1 MKQPYPPNQDFQ
13 LIYKKV
19 LKAHRKFFT
28 KRIIDNLADF
38 LIPLF
43 LVIGFFLLINLLFYV
58 DPVLRIV
65 FLILLVIF
73 LFLFVFI
80 KIIPHFREII
90 KPTETE
96 IYKTAKKI
104 GNADKDVQDAIINYM
119 QIHLQSEDETSKVLK
134 RLALQQLYTR
144 IFHYDFS
151 HEFNRPSFFL
161 FSRNLL
167 SGIIIMVILFIIF
180 PSQMIQ
186 VFQSIFVPWKKFHDP
201 LPITLF
207 NESGNINVLKDDPVN
222 LNGHYNGTTPDQI
235 YLIIEDLSE
244 PEQENDVNE
253 IGKIVLS
260 QSPGNRYQY
269 LIDHVRNTFQYYFA
283 AEINQPRFRGRMA
296 LSESGMVSVNK
307 RPNIRHLQLKIVP
320 PKYTALPAKLLSPNE
335 GDVAALRGSK
345 IVFQIEVDKQL
356 ASAEVIF
363 GDSSKISLQPRGH
376 TASGDFILSKNITY
390 YFRIL
395 DTAQIPNSN
404 PIIYTIYAVNDD
416 YPYAEIK
423 QPGEDVDLQDDLTL
437 PIFIE
442 IRDDYGFTEL
452 WLKGTVYRVASGE
465 DTTNFA
471 MKLPYNLLEKGKAFS
486 ERVWNLTPIYMVP
499 DDYLT
504 YYAEVFDN
512 DLINGPKS
520 YRTSTYTIRLPSLF
534 DILAENEESR
544 DQQLEDIRNIGEE
557 AEKLK
562 EELKEISRELK
573 KETKL
578 NWEQEQ
584 QLKQNLSRQEELSK
598 RLSEVRE
605 NLDQMI
611 ENMDQNRVLSPETL
625 EKYFELQKM
634 IQELNSPELREAIEK
649 LNEAL
654 EKADIQQIQNAIER
668 FQFSVEE
675 FERSI
680 ERLHE
685 LFQQVHL
692 EQMMDELIKIAEK
705 IQQEQNQINEKLQ
718 NNDLTSQDFHLL
730 QKMEE
735 NVENNLQLLK
745 DRMYATQREF
755 ESVSKE
761 QAEKFDEVDN
771 YINKSQL
778 SDKINQIKDYLENQD
793 QRTALS
799 QGREAKSELD
809 MVLNMLQNMK
819 MEMMQQ
825 QKQNLTRQ
833 MQKTMQDLLNASFEQ
848 EKLANKSENLSNA
861 SAQIND
867 LARDQARLLMNARQ
881 LISQIMEISNQTFL
895 LPPQINQQM
904 ASAFN
909 NMESSIESLENRNLG
924 RAANFQKKSMASF
937 NQVILSLQSSMNQ
950 LAQASSASGF
960 QEYMEMLQQI
970 AALQGNLNQESMALF
985 QKSQQGRLQLSEGD
999 LARLAAQ
1006 QDLIRRSL
1014 EDLANEMGSRR
1025 DVLGRLDELGDE
1037 MNEIV
1042 KDFEAQRFDRKI
1054 IERQK
1059 QILSRMLDA
1068 QKSIREREY
1077 SRKREAERE
1086 TIHYAKS
1093 PPELKE
1099 ELLRKE
1105 DLLKKYL
1112 IEALEEG
1119 YALEYKELIKKYFE
1133 SLSQQSNFNQ

>member
-1 MKQPYPPNQDFQ
+1 MQLYPANQDFQ

-19 LKAHRKFFT
+19 LQAHRKFFT
-28 KRIIDNLADF
+28 KKIIDNLADF
-38 LIPLF
+38 LLPLF
-43 LVIGFFLLINLLFYV
+43 LIIGFFLLINFLFYIEPAV
-58 DPVLRIV
+58 RII
-65 FLILLVIF
+65 FLILLFIS
-73 LFLFVFI
+73 LFLFIFI
-80 KIIPHFREII
+80 KIIPHFKEIV
-90 KPTETE
+90 KPTQTE

-104 GNADKDVQDAIINYM
+104 GNADKHIQDAIINYM
-119 QIHLQSEDETSKVLK
+119 QIYLQSEHKTSAILRK
-134 RLALQQLYTR
+134 LALQQLSTR
-144 IFHYDFS
+144 IFQYDFS
-151 HEFNRPSFFL
+151 QKLNKPSLFL

-167 SGIIIMVILFIIF
+167 SGLIILFILFIVF
-180 PSQMIQ
+180 PSQMMQ
-186 VFQSIFVPWKKFHDP
+186 AFQSIFVPWKKFHDP
-201 LPITLF
+201 LPIVLF
-207 NESGNINVLKDDPVN
+207 NDSGNIKVLKDDPVN
-222 LNGHYNGTTPDQI
+222 LNGYYNGTTPDQI
-235 YLIIEDLSE
+235 YLVVEDLSDPGGE
-244 PEQENDVNE
+244 SDMND

-269 LIDHVRNTFQYYFA
+269 RIDHVRRTFQYYFA
-283 AEINQPRFRGRMA
+283 AEINQPRFRGRLA
-296 LSESGMVSVNK
+296 LSESGTVQVNK
-307 RPNIRHLQLKIVP
+307 RPNIHHLQLKVIP
-320 PKYTALPAKLLSPNE
+320 PKYTGLPSDLLSPNE
-335 GDVAALRGSK
+335 GDVTALRGSK
-345 IVFQIEVDKQL
+345 IAFQIEADKQL
-356 ASAEVIF
+356 ARAEVVF

-376 TASGDFILSKNITY
+376 IASGDFILSKNITY
-390 YFRIL
+390 YFKVL
-395 DTAQIPNSN
+395 DTALIPNNN
-404 PIIYTIYAVNDD
+404 PIVYTIYALNDD

-423 QPGEDVDLQDDLTL
+423 QPGEDVDLQDDLVL

-442 IRDDYGFTEL
+442 IRDDYGFSEL
-452 WLKGTVYRVASGE
+452 WLKATVYRLASGE

-471 MKLPYNLLEKGKAFS
+471 MKLPYNLIEKGKAFS
-486 ERVWNLTPIYMVP
+486 EQLWNLAPIYMVP
-499 DDYLT
+499 DDYLV

-512 DLINGPKS
+512 DIINGPKS
-520 YRTSTYTIRLPSLF
+520 YRTRPYVIRLPSLF
-534 DILAENEESR
+534 DIIAENEESW
-544 DQQLEDIRNIGEE
+544 DQQLEDIRNIGRD

-584 QLKQNLSRQEELSK
+584 ELKQNLSRQEELSK

-611 ENMDQNRVLSPETL
+611 ENMDQNKVLSPETL
-625 EKYFELQKM
+625 QKYFELQKM
-634 IQELNSPELREAIEK
+634 IQELNSPELNEAIEK

-654 EKADIQQIQNAIER
+654 EKADMQQIQNALER

-675 FERSI
+675 FEINI

-718 NNDLTSQDFHLL
+718 DNHITSQDFHHL

-735 NVENNLQLLK
+735 NVKNDLQLLK
-745 DRMYATQREF
+745 DRMNVTQKEF
-755 ESVSKE
+755 ENISKE
-761 QAEKFDEVDN
+761 HAEKFDKVDD
-771 YINKSQL
+771 YIDKSQL
-778 SDKINQIKDYLENQD
+778 SDKINQTMEYLENQD
-793 QRTALS
+793 QSAALH
-799 QGREAKSELD
+799 QGRAAKSNMD
-809 MVLNMLQNMK
+809 MIQNMLQNMK

-825 QKQNLTRQ
+825 QKEHLARQ

-848 EKLANKSENLSNA
+848 EKLANKSEDLGAA
-861 SAQIND
+861 SAQITD
-867 LARDQARLLMNARQ
+867 LARDQARLLINTHQ
-881 LISQIMEISNQTFL
+881 LIAQILEISNQTFL
-895 LPPQINQQM
+895 LPPAISQQM
-904 ASAFN
+904 SSAFK
-909 NMESSIESLENRNLG
+909 NMENSIESLENRNLG
-924 RAANFQKKSMASF
+924 RAASFQKKAMTNF
-937 NQVILSLQSSMNQ
+937 NQVILSLQSSMDQ

-960 QEYMEMLQQI
+960 QEYLEMLQQI
-970 AALQGNLNQESMALF
+970 ATLQGNLNQEGMALF
-985 QKSQQGRLQLSEGD
+985 QKSQRGRLQLSEGD

-1014 EDLANEMGSRR
+1014 EELANEMGSRR
-1025 DVLGRLDELGDE
+1025 DVLGRMNELGEE

-1042 KDFEAQRFDRKI
+1042 KDLEAQRFDRKI

-1077 SRKREAERE
+1077 SRKREVERE
-1086 TIHYAKS
+1086 TIQYSKS

-1099 ELLRKE
+1099 ALLRKE

-1112 IEALEEG
+1112 MEALEEG